1 MASTTVTPSD
11 YGLRTSAVSWGAI
24 FAGTFMFLAIE
35 ITFGLLGTAI
45 FASATNPN
53 ASHGGINAG
62 LGIWA
67 IVLSFVALYFAGKT
81 ASRLAAAPTRGN
93 GLYHGLVTYG
103 MSLFA
108 TVLVTALALGST
120 TAANSGVSQLSNA
133 TIVNAVSTA
142 GWWIFFACLAGMIAS
157 AIGGTHGAVAMRA
170 RAIEAPAEIRRV
182 A

>member
-11 YGLRTSAVSWGAI
+11 YGLRSSAVSWGAI

-53 ASHGGINAG
+53 ASHGGINVG
-62 LGIWA
+62 IGIWA
-67 IVLSFVALYFAGKT
+67 IVLSFIALYFAGKT
-81 ASRLAAAPTRGN
+81 ASHLSAAPSRN
-93 GLYHGLVTYG
+93 IGLYHGLVTYG

-108 TVLVTALALGST
+108 AVLVTALAVGST
-120 TAANSGVSQLSNA
+120 VAGATGVTQLSNN
-133 TIVNAVSTA
+133 TIIGAISTA
-142 GWWIFFACLAGMIAS
+142 GWWIFFACLAGMIAA
-157 AIGGTHGAVAMRA
+157 AIGGTHGALTTRVRA
-170 RAIEAPAEIRRV
+170 TEAPAEIRRV